1 MQGFARL
8 ETRAIFGVR
17 YYVLLF
23 VDNVIRHAD
32 HSFII
37 PRASLTHFLPAETNE
52 FCKIIDW
59 FFNDTL
65 SGLSALRSLHVA

>member
-8 ETRAIFGVR
+8 ETLAIFGVR
-17 YYVLLF
+17 YFVLLF

-37 PRASLTHFLPAETNE
+37 PQASLTYFLPAETNE
-52 FCKIIDW
+52 FCKIID
-59 FFNDTL
+59 
-65 SGLSALRSLHVA
+65 